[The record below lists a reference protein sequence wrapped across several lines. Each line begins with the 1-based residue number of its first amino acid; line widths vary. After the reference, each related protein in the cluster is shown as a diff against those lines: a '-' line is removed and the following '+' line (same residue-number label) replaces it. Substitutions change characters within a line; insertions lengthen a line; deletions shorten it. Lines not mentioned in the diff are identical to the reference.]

1 MDVLTRERAK
11 PALPYGGVHRLI
23 DFALSGLVH
32 ADLADVWVSLEYQV
46 TSIDDYL
53 SGGRPWSLDR
63 NRGGFRRIVPQTGT
77 GPATESGF
85 AHGNG
90 DLLLR
95 MSADIA
101 TFGARTLVVCSAD
114 HVFNMDL
121 APVDRGARR
130 RRPGG
135 DGADQRGVQEGRGR
149 QRRRAR
155 RAATAPS
162 PASSTSRRGPRPAR
176 SPPRSSSTTPRR
188 CSPRCRTC
196 AASSRPSRTP
206 RTRPTATA
214 ASATSASTCCR
225 AWWRP
230 AGRPRCRSPATG
242 ATSASRASTSSPTA
256 TCCAAR
262 STCST
267 TRAARSSRT
276 GPTAPRRGSARRGS
290 AATRCSRPGADVAG
304 LVVGSVL
311 GPGVVVEKGA
321 EVHDS
326 VVMEDCVIRA
336 GAVVR
341 TSVLDERCEVARPG
355 PGGRGARAPASP
367 TTTTW
372 CWSGRDSRVAG
383 TVAAGARLEPGT
395 GRRPARLEQR
405 PVVQVRRGRAHV
417 PQAQVA
423 VLVDRQVGGQADVER
438 PRVGR
443 GDVVHRDLRSRGRRR
458 PAPPTSAAPPY
469 AGWWRR
475 AATGEPSAST

>member
-1 MDVLTRERAK
+1 MTRRGEVLALVQAGGQGSRMDVLTRERAK

-101 TFGARTLVVCSAD
+101 SFGARTLVVCSAD

-121 APVDRGARR
+121 APVIEEHVAAGRLATVLTSEVSKKDAADNVVVLS
-130 RRPGG
+130 G
-135 DGADQRGVQEGRGR
+135 DDGTVTGIEHK
-149 QRRRAR
+149 
-155 RAATAPS
+155 P
-162 PASSTSRRGPRPAR
+162 
-176 SPPRSSSTTPRR
+176 
-188 CSPRCRTC
+188 
-196 AASSRPSRTP
+196 SRPSAGTVATEIFVYDTEALLTTLQDLRRELAPEQDPQDAADGDSGIGDFGEHLLP
-206 RTRPTATA
+206 RLVETGRTA
-214 ASATSASTCCR
+214 AVPLTGYWRDVGQPGLYLESHRDLLRGKVDVFDHPGRPVISH
-225 AWWRP
+225 WPDRP
-230 AGRPRCRSPATG
+230 A
-242 ATSASRASTSSPTA
+242 
-256 TCCAAR
+256 AR
-262 STCST
+262 V
-267 TRAARSSRT
+267 RAAGECRDSVLS
-276 GPTAPRRGSARRGS
+276 
-290 AATRCSRPGADVAG
+290 PGADVSG

-341 TSVLDERCEVARPG
+341 TTVLDERSEVA
-355 PGGRGARAPASP
+355 ARARVGAEP
-367 TTTTW
+367 TRRVAHDDDLVLV
-372 CWSGRDSRVAG
+372 GRDSRVAG
-383 TVAAGARLEPGT
+383 TVAAGARLEPG
-395 GRRPARLEQR
+395 
-405 PVVQVRRGRAHV
+405 
-417 PQAQVA
+417 
-423 VLVDRQVGGQADVER
+423 
-438 PRVGR
+438 
-443 GDVVHRDLRSRGRRR
+443 
-458 PAPPTSAAPPY
+458 
-469 AGWWRR
+469 
-475 AATGEPSAST
+475 SASS

>member
-1 MDVLTRERAK
+1 MTRRGEVLALVQAGGQGSRMDVLTRERAK

-101 TFGARTLVVCSAD
+101 TFGADTLVVCSAD

-121 APVDRGARR
+121 APVIEEHVAAGRVATVLTSEVSKKDAADNVVVLAGS
-130 RRPGG
+130 
-135 DGADQRGVQEGRGR
+135 DGTVTGIEHK
-149 QRRRAR
+149 
-155 RAATAPS
+155 P
-162 PASSTSRRGPRPAR
+162 
-176 SPPRSSSTTPRR
+176 
-188 CSPRCRTC
+188 
-196 AASSRPSRTP
+196 SRPSAGTVATEIFVYDTHALLTTLQELRHELASQQDPEDAAEGDSGIGDFGEHLLP
-206 RTRPTATA
+206 RLVGTGKVAAVPLTGYWRDVGQPGLYLEAHRDLLRGKVDVFDHPGRPVI
-214 ASATSASTCCR
+214 SH
-225 AWWRP
+225 WPDRP
-230 AGRPRCRSPATG
+230 AARVRGTGECHDSVLSP
-242 ATSASRASTSSPTA
+242 
-256 TCCAAR
+256 
-262 STCST
+262 
-267 TRAARSSRT
+267 
-276 GPTAPRRGSARRGS
+276 GS
-290 AATRCSRPGADVAG
+290 DVAG

-341 TSVLDERCEVARPG
+341 TTVLDERCEVA
-355 PGGRGARAPASP
+355 ARARVGAEP
-367 TTTTW
+367 TRRVAHDDDLVLV
-372 CWSGRDSRVAG
+372 GRDSRVAG
-383 TVAAGARLEPGT
+383 SVGAGARLEPG
-395 GRRPARLEQR
+395 
-405 PVVQVRRGRAHV
+405 
-417 PQAQVA
+417 
-423 VLVDRQVGGQADVER
+423 
-438 PRVGR
+438 
-443 GDVVHRDLRSRGRRR
+443 
-458 PAPPTSAAPPY
+458 SAA
-469 AGWWRR
+469 G
-475 AATGEPSAST
+475 